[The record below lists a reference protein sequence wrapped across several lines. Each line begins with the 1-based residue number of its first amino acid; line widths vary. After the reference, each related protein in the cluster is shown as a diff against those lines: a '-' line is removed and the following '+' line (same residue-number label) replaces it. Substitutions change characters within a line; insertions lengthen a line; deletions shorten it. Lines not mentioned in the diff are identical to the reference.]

1 MSTSSTLKLA
11 LELAAKVTGREDLAA
26 LAGEVSQM
34 SDYAYRLIEPT
45 SCWPWMV
52 RASPSMWLVK
62 RQCDLDGRTA
72 GLSAV
77 YKKNFS
83 WLWEASV
90 MQLVIFSGVF
100 IQFLDYRTFLG
111 STGLILCFI

>member
-1 MSTSSTLKLA
+1 MLIIVPTYFGTDGQCQWIARVSCAVKLYKD
-11 LELAAKVTGREDLAA
+11 LLAVDVET
-26 LAGEVSQM
+26 
-34 SDYAYRLIEPT
+34 
-45 SCWPWMV
+45 
-52 RASPSMWLVK
+52 ASSMWLVK

-100 IQFLDYRTFLG
+100 IQFLDYRTFLS